1 MQNPCLEERGSKGAF
16 GRRDTRPINTAWQ
29 REKSV
34 NFVKSATGFI
44 GFRAAPGA
52 VDKHSTQPYLCRI
65 ASRATTLFLLRF
77 WPLNQGLLNSHSSG
91 EAAQLQT

>member
-1 MQNPCLEERGSKGAF
+1 M
-16 GRRDTRPINTAWQ
+16 
-29 REKSV
+29 
-34 NFVKSATGFI
+34 TGFTAS
-44 GFRAAPGA
+44 GQAPGA

-77 WPLNQGLLNSHSSG
+77 WPLNLGLLNSHSSG